1 MGDGEVSG
9 DEVTGG
15 VVRGAGENSDSS
27 RPSTP
32 GFSGASGGTGGRTGG
47 PPSATGGCGRLQAEK
62 GGSGLET
69 GGNSDSGG
77 PEDGTP
83 DGDVSH
89 GAASPAG
96 AGAAE
101 AESAGWPRGAKGR
114 RAESRNPHPSQNWPV
129 VAVPQRGQ
137 VSPPL
142 ATNRPGAWCFPII
155 PS

>member
-1 MGDGEVSG
+1 
-9 DEVTGG
+9 
-15 VVRGAGENSDSS
+15 
-27 RPSTP
+27 
-32 GFSGASGGTGGRTGG
+32 
-47 PPSATGGCGRLQAEK
+47 
-62 GGSGLET
+62 LET